1 MTTIRN
7 AMIVGGG
14 VGGMVAAIGL
24 QRAGIATTVIE
35 ICARGERPGT
45 GICLQGNAL
54 RALHQLDLAEECI
67 ATGFGF
73 ETVELLDHQ
82 GRSLR
87 VQPMARTF
95 QQDRPAAAAIRRAKL
110 SEIFEHHAESAGA
123 DIRHEVSVST
133 VTQNSDGVDVTLTN
147 GDQARVDLLVV
158 ADGAYSKTRALVFGP
173 ELVPQYT
180 GQGGWRLTVPR
191 PRDLDGF
198 KLFSVPNTNNTVGT
212 FPLSAKYCYFF
223 YLENTPA
230 KLRMPSDQL
239 CRLFTERMEPFS
251 APMIRT
257 AVQAMEGA
265 HELSYRPFDILLVPA
280 PWHRGRIVLLG
291 DAAHS
296 MTPQLTSGGGMAIED
311 AVVLSELLASHGDVF
326 TALDAYSARRYRR
339 VERVFNYSLQIC
351 RSEQGSS
358 NSKDLSMQLL
368 REGYE
373 FLAQAF

>member
-1 MTTIRN
+1 MTAIRN

-14 VGGMVAAIGL
+14 IGGMVAAIGL

-35 ICARGERPGT
+35 IGARGERPGT

-54 RALHQLDLAEECI
+54 RALHQLDLADECI
-67 ATGFGF
+67 ASGFGF
-73 ETVELLDHQ
+73 ETVELLDNA

-110 SEIFEHHAESAGA
+110 ADIFQKHAERAGA
-123 DIRHEVSVST
+123 KVHCEVSIST
-133 VTQNSDGVDVTLTN
+133 VSQNADGVDVTLTN
-147 GDQARVDLLVV
+147 GERARVDLLVV

-173 ELVPQYT
+173 ELVPEYV

-212 FPLSAKYCYFF
+212 FPLSADCCYFF
-223 YLENTPA
+223 YLENTPT
-230 KLRMPSDQL
+230 KPRMPSDQL
-239 CRLFTERMEPFS
+239 GRLFTERMEPFG
-251 APMIRT
+251 APMVRT
-257 AVQAMEGA
+257 AVQAMQGP

-326 TALDAYSARRYRR
+326 AALDSYSARRYRR

-351 RSEQGSS
+351 RCEQESA
-358 NSKDLSMQLL
+358 NTKDVSMRLL

-373 FLAQAF
+373 FLAEAF